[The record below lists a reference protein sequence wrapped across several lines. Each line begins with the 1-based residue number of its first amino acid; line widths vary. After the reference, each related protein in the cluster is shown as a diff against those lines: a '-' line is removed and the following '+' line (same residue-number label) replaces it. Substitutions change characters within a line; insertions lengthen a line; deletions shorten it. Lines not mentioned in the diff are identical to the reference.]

1 MAGSRRALT
10 PDVEQQILNFIG
22 AGGFPHVA
30 AEAAGVPK
38 SLFDNWIERGARPG
52 SREPYRSFAQRVS
65 QTAARARLKAEIEA
79 REKDPRFW
87 LMHGPARESADS
99 PGWSSQV
106 KPLSDTQSGGAA
118 APMLAEVN
126 QVWRKILEKL
136 ERFPDARVAVIEALQ
151 GTGR

>member
-1 MAGSRRALT
+1 MSRSRRALT

-38 SLFDNWIERGARPG
+38 TLFDNWMERGARPG
-52 SREPYRSFAQRVS
+52 SRQPYRSFAQRVS

-87 LMHGPARESADS
+87 LMHGPARETAES

-106 KPLSDTQSGGAA
+106 KPLSDTEGGGG

-126 QVWRKILEKL
+126 QVWRKVLEKL
-136 ERFPDARVAVIEALQ
+136 ESFPEARAAVIEALQ
-151 GTGR
+151 GAGT